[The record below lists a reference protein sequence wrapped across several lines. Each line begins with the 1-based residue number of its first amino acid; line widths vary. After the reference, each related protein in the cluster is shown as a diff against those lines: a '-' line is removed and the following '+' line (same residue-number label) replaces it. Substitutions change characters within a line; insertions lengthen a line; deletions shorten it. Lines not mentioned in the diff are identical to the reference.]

1 MTRLMETG
9 QYFLWYL
16 IFLPLYLPTSTFLSN
31 PKLGLTALGLWVVG
45 QALWLQQA
53 YGLEFLGEP
62 TFVPG
67 LWVSSLVFFLVN
79 CWILGVVI
87 RDGAARSRS

>member
-1 MTRLMETG
+1 MVG
-9 QYFLWYL
+9 GHQYFLWYL
-16 IFLPLYLPTSTFLSN
+16 IFLPLYLPISTFLSN
-31 PKLGLTALGLWVVG
+31 PRVGVAALGLWVLG

-53 YGLEFLGEP
+53 YGLEFLGNS

-67 LWVSSLVFFLVN
+67 LWLSSLIFFLVN

-87 RDGAARSRS
+87 RDGAAQKP